1 MITKHTMYNFIVCYL
16 KLLVINCYIS
26 LDLSITHSDLSICL
40 CGKRQVT
47 FNILNITNGNYDHHI
62 ATKHAAICSIYL
74 CNANRSFF
82 VPDYE
87 PHIGCGSGEVSMDFA
102 KLKLGIIHESYD
114 SMSQVGTLARTWV
127 PSYLLP

>member
-1 MITKHTMYNFIVCYL
+1 MITEHTMYNFIVCYL
-16 KLLVINCYIS
+16 KLLVINCYIA

-62 ATKHAAICSIYL
+62 ATKHAAICSIQL

-82 VPDYE
+82 LCRITN
-87 PHIGCGSGEVSMDFA
+87 H
-102 KLKLGIIHESYD
+102 
-114 SMSQVGTLARTWV
+114 TLDVVVERLAWI
-127 PSYLLP
+127 LPN